1 MKTNIKDL
9 VVTSFRNYNA
19 NIHQHL
25 SNEGFEALKNLLANY
40 LHVRLIG
47 QQWFLNQLHH
57 NRTFVYQNLNPIL
70 EIMLNVLKDTWMTF
84 LGSLNNSLFR

>member
-9 VVTSFRNYNA
+9 VVTSFRNYNV

-47 QQWFLNQLHH
+47 
-57 NRTFVYQNLNPIL
+57 
-70 EIMLNVLKDTWMTF
+70 
-84 LGSLNNSLFR
+84 

>member
-19 NIHQHL
+19 NIHQHF
-25 SNEGFEALKNLLANY
+25 SIEGFEALKNLLVNC

-47 QQWFLNQLHH
+47 
-57 NRTFVYQNLNPIL
+57 
-70 EIMLNVLKDTWMTF
+70 
-84 LGSLNNSLFR
+84 